1 VKGDS
6 VEIRLGSD
14 STSRVSAVVNAT
26 ERKSPHVL
34 SEKSC
39 T

>member
-1 VKGDS
+1 MQ
-6 VEIRLGSD
+6 IRLGGD
-14 STSRVSAVVNAT
+14 STSRVYAVVNAT